1 MVLGLPPGAVAGTTS
16 IPSGSLDGRQ
26 LAALFRSARLVV
38 YPSVYE
44 GFGFP
49 ILEAL
54 AQRRPILVRPL
65 APYDEITAGLPE
77 SCNVYRFRDDAELLG
92 LLGQDIRWL
101 ETGPAPRPRNWDDA
115 TSDLRKVMEDALA
128 GVSYDR
134 VLRRLDLLRGR
145 MAYMRARSRAPADG
159 MTEGTDH
166 LDRLAGAVGRLAQT
180 VVLTIGRRIPGTGTI
195 LGLADRA
202 LRPRRPS

>member
-1 MVLGLPPGAVAGTTS
+1 M
-16 IPSGSLDGRQ
+16 
-26 LAALFRSARLVV
+26 
-38 YPSVYE
+38 
-44 GFGFP
+44 
-49 ILEAL
+49 
-54 AQRRPILVRPL
+54 
-65 APYDEITAGLPE
+65 PE

-101 ETGPAPRPRNWDDA
+101 ETGPAPPPTQLGTMRRR
-115 TSDLRKVMEDALA
+115 TLREVMEDALA